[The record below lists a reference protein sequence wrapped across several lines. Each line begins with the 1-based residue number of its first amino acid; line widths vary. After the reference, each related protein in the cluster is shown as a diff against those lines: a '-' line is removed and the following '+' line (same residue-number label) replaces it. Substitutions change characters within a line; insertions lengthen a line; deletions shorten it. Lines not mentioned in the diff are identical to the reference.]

1 MICGYIFTLSPIL
14 NMYLFKMYKLSSDLI
29 NETWK
34 TTYYFTM
41 HRYKVKKKLLLIK
54 SCGGPLLIRW
64 GYKIIYSYTRRLCEF
79 STMCYE
85 HSGDSNGLK
94 KLFIWMK
101 IHGLT
106 QNSYSPNVS
115 TTPLRQWGFRQ
126 CLSFSWT
133 SLRGKHCRHP
143 IAVMG
148 VVDIKTRS
156 VYSVCQGV
164 RADVRPQWVL

>member
-1 MICGYIFTLSPIL
+1 MDIFSLFHPFWIFTSLKCINFRVIWS
-14 NMYLFKMYKLSSDLI
+14 MKLEKLP
-29 NETWK
+29 
-34 TTYYFTM
+34 TTL
-41 HRYKVKKKLLLIK
+41 RCIGIKWKKKLLLIK

-64 GYKIIYSYTRRLCEF
+64 VYKIIYSYTRRLCEF

-85 HSGDSNGLK
+85 HSGDSNELK
-94 KLFIWMK
+94 KLFIRMK

-143 IAVMG
+143 IAVLG

-156 VYSVCQGV
+156 VCSVCQVV